1 MRRRSDGSATVAVV
15 VKGRPYQAVTADL
28 SRASSWPTI
37 SPAPRPPRVRTH
49 LWEAVVGAHDARRP
63 DRVIAPGRGRGAI
76 VTRTPLPTRP
86 RRSTGRT
93 ATDARPDPL
102 VLLTDVLA
110 TYRLTRLATVDVIAE
125 PARRAVLRRTAALPA
140 DATVEEDPRVA
151 QDVVEDL
158 EEPPRLATLV
168 TCRWC
173 AGVWIA
179 AGVSV
184 ARLVAPAVWDP
195 VARGLALSAGA
206 VLLARLEDD

>member
-1 MRRRSDGSATVAVV
+1 
-15 VKGRPYQAVTADL
+15 
-28 SRASSWPTI
+28 
-37 SPAPRPPRVRTH
+37 
-49 LWEAVVGAHDARRP
+49 
-63 DRVIAPGRGRGAI
+63 
-76 VTRTPLPTRP
+76 VTRTLLPTRP

-125 PARRAVLRRTAALPA
+125 PARRAVLRRTGALPA
-140 DATVEEDPRVA
+140 DATVEEDPRVT